1 MRPSLSSVCLFL
13 AVGLAL
19 LCLTILLAPPTGA
32 VAAQQP
38 ILIGVPLPFS
48 PPGSVSQGS
57 EAKAGIELAAQM
69 INEKGGILK
78 RPVKLI
84 FEDTEGVPEKGR
96 AAVEKLITRDKVAA
110 IVGANHSSVGLVI
123 TEVAHKYGVP
133 FINVNC
139 WSDAIREK
147 GYKEVFN
154 VAVFNSKMALAGAE
168 MAKELGLKNVL
179 AFPENTDFGI
189 GLAKNLGTYLKEK
202 SPSTNYKYEV
212 LDREGKDQSPAILP
226 LKSHPPDMVVTILDP
241 PGGYLVIN
249 QVFEH
254 GVAPTAKTWLL
265 DLDALAEL
273 PDFWDNVG
281 DGGKDLMGVALF
293 HPKMKLTPLGN
304 TVRERH
310 MKATGREASRVVFQG
325 FDALWV
331 AADAINRA
339 GSTKPA
345 AVIAALEKTKL
356 VASRGTITFDT
367 KPGPT
372 FQQWVDMPYAI
383 IQFTK
388 VKQPLAEAAIVYPPS
403 IATAKPV
410 KP

>member
-1 MRPSLSSVCLFL
+1 MKQNLRGVVWLLPLV
-13 AVGLAL
+13 LAL
-19 LCLTILLAPPTGA
+19 GLSVSLLFSPTEA
-32 VAAQQP
+32 SAAAEP

-84 FEDTEGVPEKGR
+84 FEDTEGIPEKGR
-96 AAVEKLITRDKVAA
+96 AAMEKLITRDKVAA

-123 TEVAHKYGVP
+123 AEVAHKYRVP

-168 MAKELGLKNVL
+168 LVKVLGLKNVL

-189 GLAKNLGTYLKEK
+189 GLAKNFGTYLKEK
-202 SPSTNYKYEV
+202 SPATQYKYEV

-226 LKSHPPDMVVTILDP
+226 LKSHPPDMVVTIMDP

-281 DGGKDLMGVALF
+281 GAGKDLMGVALF
-293 HPKMKLTPLGN
+293 HPKMKLTKLGN
-304 TVRERH
+304 TVRELH
-310 MKATGREASRVVFQG
+310 KKATGREASRVVFQG

-345 AVIAALEKTKL
+345 AVIAALQKTKL
-356 VASRGTITFDT
+356 VASRGTITFDS

-383 IQFTK
+383 IQFTA
-388 VKQPLAEAAIVYPPS
+388 VKQPLADSAIVFPPS